1 MGNDSGRLTPFRSLA
16 SFASAAL
23 LVLALSF
30 FIAWP
35 LWSLAT
41 KERRAFTIAVGAGA
55 VLAAIFFVARPIIVR
70 AAHRRAIRR
79 REGL

>member
-1 MGNDSGRLTPFRSLA
+1 MGKDSGRLTPLRSLA
-16 SFASAAL
+16 SFASAVL

-35 LWSLAT
+35 LWSLAV
-41 KERRAFTIAVGAGA
+41 KERRVFTIAVGACA
-55 VLAAIFFVARPIIVR
+55 VLAAIFFIARPMIAR

-79 REGL
+79 HEGL